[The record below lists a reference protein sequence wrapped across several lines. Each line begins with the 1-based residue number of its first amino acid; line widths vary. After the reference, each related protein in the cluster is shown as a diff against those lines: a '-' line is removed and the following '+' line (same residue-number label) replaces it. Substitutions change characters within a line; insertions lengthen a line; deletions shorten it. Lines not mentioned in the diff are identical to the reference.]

1 MVITT
6 FREDVRYIGEVVFGL
21 TIFILGWMVF
31 LKMLF

>member
-6 FREDVRYIGEVVFGL
+6 FREDVRYLSEVVFGL
-21 TIFILGWMVF
+21 TIFALGWMIF

>member
-1 MVITT
+1 MVITN
-6 FREDVRYIGEVVFGL
+6 FREDFRYLYEVVFGL

>member
-1 MVITT
+1 MVITNI
-6 FREDVRYIGEVVFGL
+6 REDVRYLSEVVFGL